1 MNTSL
6 WYMDSGLAAARL
18 PGMTIVKLRGGG

>member
-6 WYMDSGLAAARL
+6 WYMDSGLTAARRH
-18 PGMTIVKLRGGG
+18 GMTIVKLRGGG